1 MQFQVKLIL
10 VYIEPFP
17 RRIEDG
23 CPPLAIDELR
33 TIAAAPSIEANIN
46 DKPTSLSL
54 LVLTFE
60 EALAQGYSW
69 SRQIFKHEKGYLAV
83 FEGVVL
89 YDLDALAAGLRKDN
103 GEKVELSSENLEELA
118 ASLVKSDLDKFAG
131 DLALASTIAL
141 PGALYPD
148 EIQYVING
156 EQHIRMIGPDV
167 IRDVREDFAK
177 TDWPPFVHLPL
188 KQTLAWLRRIP
199 GFEDGFPTGNLGR
212 AVAALSHVLGYGNS
226 ESAGPSLMWAM
237 IGLEALYTRGREGLS
252 EQLREKVQVLLG
264 SPELDV
270 KRFKGLYVYRSKFI
284 HGGLDIPLNYTPYDG
299 LDAFTEAV
307 LDTYHA
313 ELIAT
318 AILLATLQKMVI
330 DDKSDLDFFWVLK
343 PKDPNKEL

>member
-17 RRIEDG
+17 RRIADG

-33 TIAAAPSIEANIN
+33 TIAAASSIEANIN
-46 DKPTSLSL
+46 DKTTSLSL

-103 GEKVELSSENLEELA
+103 GEKVEMSSENLEELA
-118 ASLVKSDLDKFAG
+118 ASYVESDLDKFAG
-131 DLALASTIAL
+131 DIVLASTIAL
-141 PGALYPD
+141 PGALYPN
-148 EIQYVING
+148 EIQYIING
-156 EQHIRMIGPDV
+156 KQHINYIGPDV
-167 IRDVREDFAK
+167 ISAVREDFAK
-177 TDWPPFVHLPL
+177 TAWPPFVHLPL

-212 AVAALSHVLGYGNS
+212 AVAALSHVLGYNNS
-226 ESAGPSLMWAM
+226 ESEGPSLMWAM
-237 IGLEALYTRGREGLS
+237 IGLESLYTRGREGLS
-252 EQLREKVQVLLG
+252 EQLREKVKVLLG
-264 SPELDV
+264 SPDLDA

-284 HGGLDIPLNYTPYDG
+284 HGGLDIPLHYTPYDG
-299 LDAFTEAV
+299 LDAYQESI

-313 ELIAT
+313 QLTAT
-318 AILLATLQKMVI
+318 AILIATLQKMVV
-330 DDKSDLDFFWVLK
+330 DDRSDLDFYWALK
-343 PKDPNKEL
+343 PEEPE